1 MFSRSNSRRETE
13 TAQKPGLGVPSILS
27 TDFTVTGNVASSGEV
42 HLDGTVEGDID
53 ARVLTVGENAQVRGN
68 ISAETVRISGSVTGT
83 IRAKEVI
90 LTRSARITGD
100 IHHDVL
106 SMEAG
111 ARLEGMCRRLA
122 SLLEADKESDE
133 ASGRLLL
140 TQQETAA

>member
-13 TAQKPGLGVPSILS
+13 TAPKGAMGVPSILS

-53 ARVLTVGENAQVRGN
+53 ARVLTVGDSALVRGN
-68 ISAETVRISGSVTGT
+68 ISAETVRVSGSVTGT

-90 LTRSARITGD
+90 LTRTARITGD
-100 IHHDVL
+100 IHHDIL

-122 SLLEADKESDE
+122 SLLETKDSEE
-133 ASGRLLL
+133 AAGRLLL

>member
-111 ARLEGMCRRLA
+111 ARLEGMCRHLA
-122 SLLEADKESDE
+122 SLLDAKESDD